1 MIAVAGINMIS
12 ALLIMI
18 LERTNTIGILKAIG
32 ASNSYIRKIFLNQ
45 AVYLIGKGIFI
56 GDILG
61 LLLCYLQW
69 QFKLIS
75 LNQESYYISHVP
87 ILLDWKDFILV
98 NVFTILACISMMLL
112 PTMVITRITPV
123 KAIRFN

>member
-45 AVYLIGKGIFI
+45 AVYLIGKGILI
-56 GDILG
+56 GDVLG

-98 NVFTILACISMMLL
+98 NVFTILSCISMMLL